1 MFDPISRY
9 AQQEIAQLTLAD
21 GRTVAYKRR
30 RFLPQGSRLPVLAEV
45 TVVDGD
51 RLDLISDRTLG
62 NALLFWRVCDA
73 NNAMQPRQLTQ
84 EPNQTLKV
92 PIPQV

>member
-9 AQQEIAQLTLAD
+9 AQLETAQLTLPD

-30 RFLPQGSRLPVLAEV
+30 RFLPQGLQLPVLAEV
-45 TVVDGD
+45 TVIDGD

>member
-9 AQQEIAQLTLAD
+9 AQVETVQLTLPD

-30 RFLPQGSRLPVLAEV
+30 RFLPQGRQLPLLEEV

-73 NNAMQPRQLTQ
+73 NDAMQPRQLT
-84 EPNQTLKV
+84 EESNQTLRV
-92 PIPQV
+92 PMPQV